1 MLVTP
6 DLARQARSVD
16 IDLKKFLFFR
26 RLNAEIEMS
35 GGLVLGRRASLA

>member
-1 MLVTP
+1 LLVTP
-6 DLARQARSVD
+6 DLARQARSID
-16 IDLKKFLFFR
+16 IDLKKFLLLR